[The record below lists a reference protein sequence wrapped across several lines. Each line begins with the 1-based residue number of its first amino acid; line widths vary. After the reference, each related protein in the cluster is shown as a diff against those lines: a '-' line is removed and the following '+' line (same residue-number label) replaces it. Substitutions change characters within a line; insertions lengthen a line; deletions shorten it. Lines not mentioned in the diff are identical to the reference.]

1 MVEHILYI
9 NLEHRKDRQ
18 KQIIKTLSEHFPEE
32 IIYRIPGILNINSP
46 CLGIAQAHI
55 NALEHAIT
63 NDWKH
68 VLIMED
74 DMIFNEFEKNYKKLQ
89 ELMLSS
95 YDAIVLGGIYVDYNK
110 ETSKLYKCSSMGAY
124 LVHQNYYDV
133 LLNNFKDGLKNLII
147 EDLKL
152 NTRTFSWSSNRGS
165 LERARTYIIDQYWQR
180 LHQKDNWFII
190 PLCYSKENYSDSL
203 KRVENWEPYFLK

>member
-9 NLEHRKDRQ
+9 NLEHRIDR
-18 KQIIKTLSEHFPEE
+18 KEQIMKTLSEYFPEE
-32 IIYRIPGILNINSP
+32 IIYRIPGILNIDSP
-46 CLGIAQAHI
+46 CIGIAQAHI
-55 NALEHAIT
+55 NAIQHAIT
-63 NDWKH
+63 NNWKH

-89 ELMLSS
+89 DLMSS
-95 YDAIVLGGIYVDYNK
+95 PYDTIVLSGINVDYNP

-124 LVHQNYYDV
+124 LVHQNYFLT

-147 EDLKL
+147 EDIKL
-152 NTRTFSWSSNRGS
+152 RQKFLWNPRKFEDGQQF
-165 LERARTYIIDQYWQR
+165 IIDNYWQR
-180 LHQKDNWFII
+180 LQQKDNWFIL
-190 PLCYSKENYSDSL
+190 PLCYSKENFSDSL

>member
-9 NLEHRKDRQ
+9 NLEHRIDRQ
-18 KQIIKTLSEHFPEE
+18 EQIMKTLSEHFPEE

-46 CLGIAQAHI
+46 AIGIAQAHI

-63 NDWKH
+63 NNWKH

-74 DMIFNEFEKNYKKLQ
+74 DMIFNDFEKNYKKLQ
-89 ELMLSS
+89 DLMSSS
-95 YDAIVLGGIYVDYNK
+95 YDAIVLGGIYVDYNP
-110 ETSKLYKCSSMGAY
+110 ETSKLNKCSSMGAY
-124 LVHQNYYDV
+124 LVHQNYFLT
-133 LLNNFKDGLKNLII
+133 LLNNFKDGLKNLIR
-147 EDLKL
+147 ED
-152 NTRTFSWSSNRGS
+152 TRLRQKFLWNPRKFEEGQI
-165 LERARTYIIDQYWQR
+165 YIIDKYWQI
-180 LHQKDNWFII
+180 LQQKDNWFII

>member
-9 NLEHRKDRQ
+9 NLEHRIDRQ
-18 KQIIKTLSEHFPEE
+18 EQIMKTLSEHFPEE

-46 CLGIAQAHI
+46 AIGIAQAHI

-63 NDWKH
+63 NNWKH

-74 DMIFNEFEKNYKKLQ
+74 DMIFNDFEKNYKKLQ
-89 ELMLSS
+89 DLMSSS
-95 YDAIVLGGIYVDYNK
+95 YDAIVLGGIYVDYNP
-110 ETSKLYKCSSMGAY
+110 ETSKLNKCSSMGAY
-124 LVHQNYYDV
+124 LVHQNYFLT
-133 LLNNFKDGLKNLII
+133 LLNNFKDGLKNLIR
-147 EDLKL
+147 ED
-152 NTRTFSWSSNRGS
+152 TRLRQKFLWNPRKFEDGQQF
-165 LERARTYIIDQYWQR
+165 IIDKYWQR
-180 LHQKDNWFII
+180 LHQKDNWFIM

>member
-9 NLEHRKDRQ
+9 NLEYRKDRNE
-18 KQIIKTLSEHFPEE
+18 QIVKTLSEHFPEE

-46 CLGIAQAHI
+46 PIGIAQAHI

-63 NDWKH
+63 NNWKH

-89 ELMLSS
+89 DLMSSS

-124 LVHQNYYDV
+124 LVHQNYFLT
-133 LLNNFKDGLKNLII
+133 LLNNFKDGLKNLIR
-147 EDLKL
+147 ED
-152 NTRTFSWSSNRGS
+152 TRLRQKFLWNPRKFEDGQQF
-165 LERARTYIIDQYWQR
+165 IIDKYWQR

>member
-9 NLEHRKDRQ
+9 NLEHRIDR
-18 KQIIKTLSEHFPEE
+18 KEQIMKTLLEYFPEE
-32 IIYRIPGILNINSP
+32 IIYRIPGILNIDSP
-46 CLGIAQAHI
+46 CIGIAQAHI
-55 NALEHAIT
+55 NALEHAIQ
-63 NDWKH
+63 NNWKH

-74 DMIFNEFEKNYKKLQ
+74 DMVFNEFEKNYKKLQ

-95 YDAIVLGGIYVDYNK
+95 YDAIVLGGIYVDYNP
-110 ETSKLYKCSSMGAY
+110 ETSKLNKCSSMGAY

-133 LLNNFKDGLKNLII
+133 LLNNFKDGLKNLIR

-152 NTRTFSWSSNRGS
+152 NTRTFSWSLNRGS
-165 LERARTYIIDQYWQR
+165 LERARTYIIDQYWQI

-190 PLCYSKENYSDSL
+190 PLCYSKENFSDSL

>member
-9 NLEHRKDRQ
+9 NLEYRIDRKE
-18 KQIIKTLSEHFPEE
+18 QIIKTLSEHFPEE
-32 IIYRIPGILNINSP
+32 IIYRIPGILNTNCPAI
-46 CLGIAQAHI
+46 GIAQAHI

-89 ELMLSS
+89 DLMSSS
-95 YDAIVLGGIYVDYNK
+95 YDVIVLGGINVDYNP

-124 LVHQNYYDV
+124 LVHQNYFLT
-133 LLNNFKDGLKNLII
+133 LLNNFKDGLKKLII
-147 EDLKL
+147 EDIKL
-152 NTRTFSWSSNRGS
+152 QTKKFMWNVDKGS
-165 LERARTYIIDQYWQR
+165 LEKGQSYIIDQYWQR
-180 LHQKDNWFII
+180 LQQKDNWFII